1 MSSRIAAA
9 KVSAE
14 MSKKTIEIR
23 NMFVSM
29 VPNYGEEIGWIYDV
43 AILTPTD
50 GYVEYELR
58 FCYNRMTYAAF
69 ETIKSL
75 LVDYRFT
82 DKSKVCMTDNVPMNN
97 PLQMYLSIL
106 SQQIG
111 FMIHRASPK
120 KISDRMCGIIRSI
133 RKRVALDKDPE
144 RVHLGVIWKYL
155 VESKSCKW
163 ITPAY
168 D

>member
-1 MSSRIAAA
+1 
-9 KVSAE
+9 

-29 VPNYGEEIGWIYDV
+29 IPNYGEDIGWIYDV

-58 FCYNRMTYAAF
+58 FCYNKMTYVAF

-82 DKSKVCMTDNVPMNN
+82 RNSEVCMTDNVPMKN
-97 PLQMYLSIL
+97 PLQMYFSIL
-106 SQQIG
+106 
-111 FMIHRASPK
+111 A
-120 KISDRMCGIIRSI
+120 
-133 RKRVALDKDPE
+133 
-144 RVHLGVIWKYL
+144 
-155 VESKSCKW
+155 
-163 ITPAY
+163 
-168 D
+168 

>member
-1 MSSRIAAA
+1 MP
-9 KVSAE
+9 
-14 MSKKTIEIR
+14 KKTIEIR

-106 SQQIG
+106 SQ
-111 FMIHRASPK
+111 
-120 KISDRMCGIIRSI
+120 
-133 RKRVALDKDPE
+133 
-144 RVHLGVIWKYL
+144 
-155 VESKSCKW
+155 
-163 ITPAY
+163 
-168 D
+168 

>member
-29 VPNYGEEIGWIYDV
+29 VPNYGEDIGWIYDV

-58 FCYNRMTYAAF
+58 FCYNRMTYVAF

-82 DKSKVCMTDNVPMNN
+82 GDSEVCMTDNVPMKN

-106 SQQIG
+106 
-111 FMIHRASPK
+111 A
-120 KISDRMCGIIRSI
+120 
-133 RKRVALDKDPE
+133 
-144 RVHLGVIWKYL
+144 
-155 VESKSCKW
+155 
-163 ITPAY
+163 
-168 D
+168 

>member
-1 MSSRIAAA
+1 MP
-9 KVSAE
+9 
-14 MSKKTIEIR
+14 KKIIEIR

-29 VPNYGEEIGWIYDV
+29 VPNYGEEVGWIYDV

-58 FCYNRMTYAAF
+58 FCYNRMTYVAF

-82 DKSKVCMTDNVPMNN
+82 GNSEVCMTDNVPMKN

-106 SQQIG
+106 AQQIG
-111 FMIHRASPK
+111 FKIHRASPK
-120 KISDRMCGIIRSI
+120 KISDRMCGIIRGI
-133 RKRVALDKDPE
+133 KKRVAADKDPE
-144 RVHLGVIWKYL
+144 RLHLGVIWKYL

-168 D
+168 DRHLQTLNSQ